1 MARSV
6 HPGLLAAVA
15 LLLLAAQVSAHGSH
29 AVPKPK
35 LQVHQASSPPPPPL
49 PLYARTHYHFIFKL

>member
-29 AVPKPK
+29 SVPKPK
-35 LQVHQASSPPPPPL
+35 LQVHQASSPPPPPSMQEHTTIL
-49 PLYARTHYHFIFKL
+49 FLNCN